1 MFKTKKISGLSSL
14 DKKSVNETFVEGGKK
29 MKKFFGLFGEKI
41 FGFWKKLLIGFAFVL
56 CIVLVASF
64 AFPNVIQKGF
74 GLLAVTLL
82 MVALFLFLVK
92 DKNTEKKAVQELS
105 KQKAAELEKVRQENE
120 AKIENLKQEI
130 ERLQNMSASI
140 KELSDEQEHI
150 FLSSG
155 INDLDD
161 FRKRLGAKDTVT
173 KGHAFWKKEVGTTY
187 QEAVVQIRHSFIA
200 KYGIKYRDVIFSL
213 NEKTINIRGINP
225 VYLGRSDNDT
235 KIERAEIQTIFIPN
249 DKSKTPTSI
258 TSVQMNTNEHI
269 DEANRSYIKKFEY
282 GAIPNWVTKQVT
294 KNAKSHFEKLFGA
307 FGFAVTFND
316 MTGGGVHLE
325 ELLSQISEMENSVE
339 ENIACLK
346 LAA

>member
-1 MFKTKKISGLSSL
+1 MFKTKKISDLFNS
-14 DKKSVNETFVEGGKK
+14 DKKSANETFVEGGKK
-29 MKKFFGLFGEKI
+29 MKSFFDLFGEKI
-41 FGFWKKLLIGFAFVL
+41 FDFKKNILIGFTIVL
-56 CIVLVASF
+56 CIFLVV
-64 AFPNVIQKGF
+64 P
-74 GLLAVTLL
+74 LAVPRVPQF
-82 MVALFLFLVK
+82 VAYLIAAGILVCLCFYFSRNNK
-92 DKNTEKKAVQELS
+92 T
-105 KQKAAELEKVRQENE
+105 E
-120 AKIENLKQEI
+120 AKIMREITKQQEVEIENLKQEK
-130 ERLQNMSASI
+130 ERLRNMSASI

-150 FLSSG
+150 FLSYE
-155 INDLDD
+155 INHLDD
-161 FRKRLGAKDTVT
+161 YHKSLSAKEPVT
-173 KGHAFWKKEVGTTY
+173 KGHAFWKKAVGTTH

-200 KYGIKYRDVIFSL
+200 KYGIKYRNVIFSL

-269 DEANRSYIKKFEY
+269 DEANRSYVKKFEC
-282 GAIPNWVTKQVT
+282 GAIPDWVTKQVT
-294 KNAKSHFEKLFGA
+294 ENTKSHFEKLFGA